1 MPELAEEQRA
11 KIDFE
16 AYGVTGLVTA
26 SGPELL
32 ESVRTLLPPGW
43 KPASGGEPK
52 ETIALDQADGAYTV
66 TVGEAP
72 VTRTEDLDVALGVLD
87 AQVRAFVSLHAPERI
102 FIHAGVVAHEGRA
115 IVIPGPSFCGKTTL
129 VAELLRAGAT
139 YYSDEYAVLD
149 DQGMVHPYPKP
160 LSVREEGTRDQTDH
174 PVESCGVES
183 GVDPV
188 RIGVMAVATYR
199 PGAEWKPER
208 KTAGEGALSLLANAV
223 PARERPAEALAAV
236 RRAAEGAI
244 VLEGERGEAG
254 DTVADLLAAVRASAP
269 A

>member
-1 MPELAEEQRA
+1 MPELEEQDRP

-16 AYGVTGLVTA
+16 AYGVTGVVTT

-32 ESVRTLLPPGW
+32 DNVRTLLPPGW
-43 KPASGGEPK
+43 RQVSGGEPK
-52 ETIALDQADGAYTV
+52 ETIALDEADGAYTV
-66 TVGEAP
+66 TVGDAP

-87 AQVRAFVSLHAPERI
+87 AQVRAFVSLQAPDRI

-115 IVIPGPSFCGKTTL
+115 IVIPGASFSGKTTL
-129 VAELLRAGAT
+129 VAALLRAGAV

-160 LSVREEGTRDQTDH
+160 LSIRLEGTRDQTDH
-174 PVESCGVES
+174 PPESFGVKS
-183 GVDPV
+183 GGDPI

-199 PGAEWKPER
+199 PGADWKPER

-244 VLEGERGEAG
+244 VLEGERGEAA
-254 DTVADLLAAVRASAP
+254 DAVPDLLAAAKASAP